1 MALIHRKTKAKQHR
15 MTDQDADR
23 DASDLFNGTRYKQTN
38 ALHDL
43 NKTIAYV
50 EHVTKVMPKGH
61 SQTPELLV
69 GYAKWLVERYN
80 KTWKNDLRDLSE
92 TIHLIEEVLSTAV
105 PTHHDRAPLLGHLN
119 DWLGMRYD
127 RAGNQ
132 VDLGQAIEASRL
144 AIGGLHDGCGLLPW
158 LLIGLGNR
166 LSIRFQATSND
177 ADIVEAIGR
186 FENWLAYM
194 PPDDANRHVL
204 NNLGP
209 CRGMKYER
217 SNDIGDLDRAIYY
230 SELAVESLASDR
242 SNEAPLL
249 TNLGNLLL

>member
-1 MALIHRKTKAKQHR
+1 
-15 MTDQDADR
+15 
-23 DASDLFNGTRYKQTN
+23 
-38 ALHDL
+38 
-43 NKTIAYV
+43 
-50 EHVTKVMPKGH
+50 
-61 SQTPELLV
+61 
-69 GYAKWLVERYN
+69 
-80 KTWKNDLRDLSE
+80 
-92 TIHLIEEVLSTAV
+92 
-105 PTHHDRAPLLGHLN
+105 
-119 DWLGMRYD
+119 MRYD
-127 RAGNQ
+127 REGDQA
-132 VDLGQAIEASRL
+132 DLGQAIEASRL

-194 PPDDANRHVL
+194 LPDDANRHVVL

-242 SNEAPLL
+242 SNEASLL
-249 TNLGNLLL
+249 ANLGKLLL